1 MIGNPE
7 PRTRTLTLR
16 AVDAERGVLTDLAR
30 FVGLDPDAVRRDLA
44 EATAV
49 MDALVVLA
57 RRNPAVAV
65 DLAAEL
71 DQLGADDLA
80 SAVRSIT
87 GQPTPAAIP
96 VASRREDTT

>member
-30 FVGLDPDAVRRDLA
+30 FVGLDPDAVRADLA